1 MNKDRSERP
10 VKPRRPMRRSMAEL
24 ATSLQSATSE
34 NSPFEQ
40 PLPTQQFCFPTAS
53 LEENAGLNINT
64 SLDYATA
71 VPNVQEIEDGT
82 LQQDRLLLTTAE
94 ATQDYR
100 AKAFELMKANVKAN
114 LEYAT
119 KLRKLRT
126 PFEFIEL
133 STIHARRQF
142 ELIMSQTAALG
153 ALSRSLTM
161 ANAERISAG
170 IEKVFGPR
178 KT

>member
-1 MNKDRSERP
+1 
-10 VKPRRPMRRSMAEL
+10 MRRSMAEL
-24 ATSLQSATSE
+24 ATSLQSAASE
-34 NSPFEQ
+34 NSPFER
-40 PLPTQQFCFPTAS
+40 PLPAQQFCFPTGS
-53 LEENAGLNINT
+53 PEENAGLNINA
-64 SLDYATA
+64 SLNYATA
-71 VPNVQEIEDGT
+71 LPNVLEIESGT
-82 LQQDRLLLTTAE
+82 LQQDQLLLATAE

-100 AKAFELMKANVKAN
+100 AKAFELMTANVKVN
-114 LEYAT
+114 LEYAS

-133 STIHARRQF
+133 STTHARRQF